1 MTPAMRIL
9 LVSANFAPHVGGVER
24 FTEVL
29 AGALARR
36 GHEVGVVCCRFGN
49 APAREDR
56 DGFSIHRVPS
66 TYVADRRLN
75 VPYPLPNPVTL
86 LRTLSRATADVD
98 VVHVQDTLYATS
110 LPALVL
116 ARRRGIP
123 SVLTQHVA
131 FVPQERPLV
140 DGAQR
145 AAVATLGHCARLA
158 SAVATYNPAVADW
171 VSQRWGSEDVRV
183 LPVGVEAA
191 FGGPVGTP
199 ASRESFGLPEDR
211 FVALF
216 VGRDVPKKGLD
227 LFLAASDPAYELVA
241 VTDRPASSTGAKLLG
256 FMSPE
261 RLQSLLG
268 CVDAFVLPSEAEGF
282 PLSLQEALANGLP
295 VVTTRQPGYEH
306 YLAPDDVLFV
316 DRDAG
321 SIRDALTRLAADE
334 KLHTRLSAR
343 SRAAAERHFGVE
355 EFARA
360 YEELY
365 AAVSGEKVSSR

>member
-1 MTPAMRIL
+1 MRIL

-36 GHEVGVVCCRFGN
+36 GHEVRVVCCRFGSG
-49 APAREDR
+49 PAREDR
-56 DGFSIHRVPS
+56 DGFSIHRIPS
-66 TYVADRRLN
+66 TYVVDRRLN
-75 VPYPLPNPVTL
+75 LPYPLPNPVAL
-86 LRTLSRATADVD
+86 LTTLSRAMAGAD

-110 LPALVL
+110 LPALLL

-131 FVPQERPLV
+131 FVPQAGPLL
-140 DGAQR
+140 DATQH
-145 AAVATLGHCARLA
+145 AAVATLGRCARLA

-171 VSQRWGSEDVRV
+171 VSRHWGIEEVHL
-183 LPVGVEAA
+183 LPVGVETPSGASVGPAA
-191 FGGPVGTP
+191 NR
-199 ASRESFGLPEDR
+199 ASLGLPENR
-211 FVALF
+211 FLALF

-227 LFLAASDPAYELVA
+227 LFLGAHDPAYELVA
-241 VTDRPASSTGAKLLG
+241 VTDRRATSTGAMLLG

-261 RLQSLLG
+261 RLQSLMR

-295 VVTTRQPGYEH
+295 VVTTRQPGYAH
-306 YLAPDDVLFV
+306 FLAPEDVLFV

-321 SIRDALTRLAADE
+321 AIRRALRRLEADE
-334 KLHTRLSAR
+334 DLQARLSAR
-343 SRAAAERHFGVE
+343 SRAVAQRHFGVE
-355 EFARA
+355 GFATA
-360 YEELY
+360 YEQLY
-365 AAVSGEKVSSR
+365 AALSSETESTR